1 MGKRDLV
8 PCPAGRLTGC
18 EAPAYRWRAPCS
30 GRVGKRGLLP
40 RPAGRL
46 SGYEALREDP
56 HRIGGAGH
64 SHSQPYRQF
73 HPTKVW
79 RSSTSKR
86 QVAVPSAFNWM

>member
-1 MGKRDLV
+1 MGKRGPVPRPAGRLTGYEAPAYRWREPGSGRMGKCDLV
-8 PCPAGRLTGC
+8 PCPAGRLTGY
-18 EAPAYRWRAPCS
+18 EAP
-30 GRVGKRGLLP
+30 
-40 RPAGRL
+40 
-46 SGYEALREDP
+46 REDP
-56 HRIGGAGH
+56 HRIAGAGH